1 MVFLINIDEFLDFFG
16 MRGPRTLAP
25 TLDADPGKLPILSL
39 SFPGHKWI
47 SRLSVRIHWSRRS
60 HDGRL
65 EIGVGRVDLRR
76 KVPITTAMTMTTG
89 RKPAP
94 GIENTSLTSLVI
106 LGCFFFSG
114 MAGLVYEVVWT
125 RKLTLIFGT
134 TLHSVSAVIAIFMGG
149 LALGSLLF
157 GRLADRTKRPLLLYA
172 VLEVSVGVYAAL
184 TPVIIRLIESLQIA
198 LWERYPVGVLSL
210 SWVNILLVTAALII
224 PTTLMGGTL
233 PVMTTYFVRH
243 RETIGRHVARL
254 YSLNTLGG
262 AAGALIAGYFLIST
276 FGMKGTIYGAAMIN
290 LAVGVIAWRLQRSEA
305 ARDRD
310 AAEETTAPSE
320 KKARKT
326 KDSHTKGRPAP
337 GPLAPHLRMILLGAM
352 LFSGF
357 AALSLEVS
365 WSRVLTMVLGSS
377 VYAFSTILTAFLLG
391 IALGSL
397 VVARFVDRAS
407 NPWRQLAIVELLIGA
422 SAISLSGALE
432 RLPFWF
438 LKVYDLGA
446 HRFWALQWLELGLA
460 LAVML
465 VPTTLMGMTFPI
477 AVRVFSRDIES
488 LGESVGKIYF
498 ANTIGS
504 VIGPLATGFL
514 LIPMIGIQSSLLAAA
529 VVYLVLGVV
538 LMAAD
543 PHTER
548 RFKMAA
554 VVVLAVGVLSVVVYP
569 RWDSRVM
576 TSGVYIYA
584 ERYLAL
590 QRTRPEAVREFMV
603 SNDQLFYREG
613 LTATVTVSESSFV
626 RALQINGKTDASTGA
641 DVSTELILG
650 HMPMLLHPD
659 ARDVLLIGLGSGI
672 TLGAVE
678 QHPIESVDAVE
689 IEAAVV
695 EAAEFFSEANN
706 DALSDPRLNMVV
718 DDARHFVLTT
728 HKSYDVITAAP
739 SNPWI
744 SGVSNLFTIEQ
755 YQAYRKRLRP
765 GGIVFQWAHIYSMSP
780 EDLKIVIATFQTVFP
795 HTTVWQ
801 DTFGHDLFLLGSEE
815 TLEIDLGRVTRRV
828 ASPDVM
834 EDLARIDGDDP
845 FRLLNHFVMDE
856 AATARFTKDA
866 RLHTDDRPI
875 LEFSAPRNLFTTT
888 VGLNMKRLEEFRS
901 DFFSLLRNT
910 GATELERQSVRDRL
924 QEFLDSRRH
933 LVRAEIHLAAN
944 ENEHGAQELESA
956 LRLDPGSGAVRARL
970 AGLLQKL
977 ATESSDS
984 ENHERALALLL
995 RESELYPDEVRV
1007 HRDIANTYMLLG
1019 RQEEAIPHVKAW
1031 LQRYP
1036 DDRDARH
1043 SLGVAYA
1050 EIGHFELAEAELK
1063 KVIEIDHTYL
1073 VARNNLASVYA
1084 LTGRYAEAIEEFERS
1099 LAINPDQ
1106 PNVRERLR
1114 ELQQQRR

>member
-1 MVFLINIDEFLDFFG
+1 
-16 MRGPRTLAP
+16 
-25 TLDADPGKLPILSL
+25 
-39 SFPGHKWI
+39 
-47 SRLSVRIHWSRRS
+47 
-60 HDGRL
+60 
-65 EIGVGRVDLRR
+65 
-76 KVPITTAMTMTTG
+76 
-89 RKPAP
+89 
-94 GIENTSLTSLVI
+94 
-106 LGCFFFSG
+106 

-233 PVMTTYFVRH
+233 PVMTTCFVRH

-310 AAEETTAPSE
+310 AAEETTVPSE

-326 KDSHTKGRPAP
+326 KDSHTRGRPAP

-422 SAISLSGALE
+422 SAISLSGAME

-446 HRFWALQWLELGLA
+446 HRFWAMQWLELGLA

-477 AVRVFSRDIES
+477 AVRIFSRDVGS

-584 ERYLAL
+584 DRFLAL
-590 QRTRPEAVREFMV
+590 QKTQPDAVREYMV
-603 SNDQLFYREG
+603 SGDQLYYREG
-613 LTATVTVSESSFV
+613 LTATVTVTESPYG
-626 RALQINGKTDASTGA
+626 RALQINGKTDASTGS
-641 DVSTELILG
+641 DTDTELLLG
-650 HMPMLLHPD
+650 HLPMLLHPD
-659 ARDVLLIGLGSGI
+659 ARDVLLVGLGSGI

-678 QHPIESVDAVE
+678 QYPIESVDAVE

-728 HKSYDVITAAP
+728 HNSYDVITAEP

-755 YQAYRKRLRP
+755 YEAYRKRLRP
-765 GGIVFQWAHIYSMSP
+765 GGILFQWAHIYSMSP
-780 EDLKIVIATFQTVFP
+780 EDLKTVIATFQTVFP

-801 DTFGHDLFLLGSEE
+801 DTFGRDLFLLGSEK
-815 TLEIDLGRVTRRV
+815 TLEIDLGRLTRR
-828 ASPDVM
+828 AALPDVR
-834 EDLARIDGDDP
+834 EDLARIDGDEP
-845 FRLLNHFVMDE
+845 LRLLNRFVLDE
-856 AATARFTKDA
+856 AAAARFGDGA

-875 LEFSAPRNLFTTT
+875 LEFSAPRNLFSITIDHN
-888 VGLNMKRLEEFRS
+888 LKRLAEFRS
-901 DFFSLLRNT
+901 DVFALLSNT
-910 GATELERQSVRDRL
+910 GTTELERQSVRYRL
-924 QEFLDSRRH
+924 KEYVDSRLH
-933 LVRAEIHLAAN
+933 LVRAEIYLAAD
-944 ENEHGAQELESA
+944 EAELATRELENA
-956 LRLDPGSGAVRARL
+956 LRLDPGSGAAKARL
-970 AGLLQKL
+970 ASRLQQL
-977 ATESSDS
+977 SAEASFSG
-984 ENHERALALLL
+984 NHERALVWLLH
-995 RESELYPDEVRV
+995 EAELYPERMRI
-1007 HRDIANTYMLLG
+1007 HRDIANTYMVLG
-1019 RQEEAIPHVKAW
+1019 RQEEAIPHVKLW
-1031 LQRYP
+1031 LDRHP
-1036 DDRDARH
+1036 DDVDGRH

-1050 EIGHFELAEAELK
+1050 EIGRYDLAEAELK
-1063 KVIEIDHTYL
+1063 KVIEIDHAHL
-1073 VARNNLASVYA
+1073 FARNNLASVYV
-1084 LTGRYAEAIEEFERS
+1084 LTDRYAEAVEEFEHS
-1099 LAINPDQ
+1099 LAIDPDQ
-1106 PNVRERLR
+1106 PEVRERLR
-1114 ELQQQRR
+1114 ELQLQLR